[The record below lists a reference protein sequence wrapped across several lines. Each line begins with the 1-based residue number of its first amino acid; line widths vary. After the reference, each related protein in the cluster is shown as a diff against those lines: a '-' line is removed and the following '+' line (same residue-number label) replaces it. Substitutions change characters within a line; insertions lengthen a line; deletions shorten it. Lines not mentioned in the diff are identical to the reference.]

1 MAWKLMRPT
10 MGGSK
15 DSSNGIKHNVIEHF
29 CMESKAYKICEGWVI
44 RKGSETLWTNAM
56 NRNES

>member
-1 MAWKLMRPT
+1 
-10 MGGSK
+10 MGGRR

-29 CMESKAYKICEGWVI
+29 CMESKAYKICERVVI
-44 RKGSETLWTNAM
+44 RKGNATLLTNAM

>member
-1 MAWKLMRPT
+1 

-44 RKGSETLWTNAM
+44 RNFTNKC
-56 NRNES
+56 NEGWVMQLY

>member
-1 MAWKLMRPT
+1 

-44 RKGSETLWTNAM
+44 RKGSETLRTNAM